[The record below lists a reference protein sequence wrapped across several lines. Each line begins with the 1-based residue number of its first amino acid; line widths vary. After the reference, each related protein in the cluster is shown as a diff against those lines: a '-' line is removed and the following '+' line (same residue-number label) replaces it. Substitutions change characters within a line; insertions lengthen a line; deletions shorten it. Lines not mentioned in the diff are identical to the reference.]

1 METKHNIDEVLKNQ
15 TYANVERIHSLES
28 RMAAHEAQCE
38 ERWKTTFNRLEE
50 IDETLER
57 IEGKLMKVAGGVII
71 FLSGLVV
78 TMGVALLDKI

>member
-1 METKHNIDEVLKNQ
+1 MDNPEKK
-15 TYANVERIHSLES
+15 IHELEIF
-28 RMAAHEAQCE
+28 MASHDAQCE

-57 IEGKLMKVAGGVII
+57 IEGKLITVAGGTLI

-78 TMGVALLDKI
+78 TMGMALLDRI

>member
-1 METKHNIDEVLKNQ
+1 MDNPEKK
-15 TYANVERIHSLES
+15 IHELEIF
-28 RMAAHEAQCE
+28 MASHDAQCE

-57 IEGKLMKVAGGVII
+57 IESKLITVAGGTLI

-78 TMGVALLDKI
+78 TMGMALLDRI

>member
-1 METKHNIDEVLKNQ
+1 MENPEQK
-15 TYANVERIHSLES
+15 IHELEIF
-28 RMAAHEAQCE
+28 MASHDAQCE

-57 IEGKLMKVAGGVII
+57 IEGKLVTIAGAVIL

-78 TMGVALLDKI
+78 SMGLALWDKV

>member
-1 METKHNIDEVLKNQ
+1 MESH
-15 TYANVERIHSLES
+15 ERKIHELEIF
-28 RMAAHEAQCE
+28 MASHDTQCE

-57 IEGKLMKVAGGVII
+57 IEGKLVTIAGAVIL

-78 TMGVALLDKI
+78 SMGLALLDKI

>member
-1 METKHNIDEVLKNQ
+1 MDNPEKKIHELEVF
-15 TYANVERIHSLES
+15 
-28 RMAAHEAQCE
+28 MASHDAQCE

-57 IEGKLMKVAGGVII
+57 IESKLITVAGGALI

-78 TMGVALLDKI
+78 TMGMALLDRI

>member
-1 METKHNIDEVLKNQ
+1 MEK
-15 TYANVERIHSLES
+15 LEDKVHELELF
-28 RMAAHEAQCE
+28 MASHDAQCE

-57 IEGKLMKVAGGVII
+57 IEGKLLRVAGGVVI

-78 TMGVALLDKI
+78 TMGIALLDKI

>member
-1 METKHNIDEVLKNQ
+1 MENLDDKVHD
-15 TYANVERIHSLES
+15 LELF
-28 RMAAHEAQCE
+28 MASHDAQCE

-57 IEGKLMKVAGGVII
+57 IEGKLMKVAGGAII

>member
-1 METKHNIDEVLKNQ
+1 MDNPEKKIHELEVF
-15 TYANVERIHSLES
+15 
-28 RMAAHEAQCE
+28 MASHDAQCE

-57 IEGKLMKVAGGVII
+57 IESKLITVAGGTLI

-78 TMGVALLDKI
+78 TMGMALLDRI

>member
-1 METKHNIDEVLKNQ
+1 MENLEDKVHKLEVF
-15 TYANVERIHSLES
+15 
-28 RMAAHEAQCE
+28 MASHDSQCE

-57 IEGKLMKVAGGVII
+57 IEGKLLRIAGGAVI

-78 TMGVALLDKI
+78 TMGMALLDKI

>member
-1 METKHNIDEVLKNQ
+1 MDNPEKKIHELEVF
-15 TYANVERIHSLES
+15 
-28 RMAAHEAQCE
+28 MASHDAQCE

-57 IEGKLMKVAGGVII
+57 IEGKLITVAGGTLI

-78 TMGVALLDKI
+78 TMGMALLDRI

>member
-1 METKHNIDEVLKNQ
+1 MDNPEKK
-15 TYANVERIHSLES
+15 IHELEIF
-28 RMAAHEAQCE
+28 MASHDAQCE

-57 IEGKLMKVAGGVII
+57 IESKLITVAGGTLI

-78 TMGVALLDKI
+78 TMGMALFDRI

>member
-1 METKHNIDEVLKNQ
+1 MEN
-15 TYANVERIHSLES
+15 LEDKVHDLELF
-28 RMAAHEAQCE
+28 MASHDAQCE

-78 TMGVALLDKI
+78 TMGMALLDKI

>member
-1 METKHNIDEVLKNQ
+1 MDNPEKK
-15 TYANVERIHSLES
+15 IHELELF
-28 RMAAHEAQCE
+28 MASHDAQCE

-57 IEGKLMKVAGGVII
+57 IESKLITVAGGALI

-78 TMGVALLDKI
+78 TMGMALLDRI

>member
-1 METKHNIDEVLKNQ
+1 MDNPEKK
-15 TYANVERIHSLES
+15 IHELEIF
-28 RMAAHEAQCE
+28 MASHDAQCE

-57 IEGKLMKVAGGVII
+57 IEGKLITVAGGTLI

-78 TMGVALLDKI
+78 TIGMALLDRI

>member
-1 METKHNIDEVLKNQ
+1 MEN
-15 TYANVERIHSLES
+15 LEDKVHDIELF
-28 RMAAHEAQCE
+28 MASHDAQCE

>member
-1 METKHNIDEVLKNQ
+1 MDNPEKK
-15 TYANVERIHSLES
+15 IHELEIF
-28 RMAAHEAQCE
+28 MASHDAQCE

-57 IEGKLMKVAGGVII
+57 IEGKLITVAGGALI

-78 TMGVALLDKI
+78 TMGMALLDRI

>member
-1 METKHNIDEVLKNQ
+1 MEK
-15 TYANVERIHSLES
+15 LEDKVHDLELF
-28 RMAAHEAQCE
+28 MASHDAQCE

-78 TMGVALLDKI
+78 TMGMALLDKI

>member
-1 METKHNIDEVLKNQ
+1 MDNPEKK
-15 TYANVERIHSLES
+15 IHELELF
-28 RMAAHEAQCE
+28 MASHDAQCE

-57 IEGKLMKVAGGVII
+57 IEGKLITVAGGALI

-78 TMGVALLDKI
+78 TMGMALLDRI